1 MRQTAGLRIC
11 IWHTWQ
17 ACLQPYRHNSL
28 VQHGQGL
35 GQKQALGCLKTVP
48 QHSCTCTVRSVNVQQ
63 AAAAS
68 LTSNSSGPR
77 KADTA
82 LADSELDY
90 SLHRESVSDVPGMC
104 RVAEACGAAWSHQ
117 QLEVRL
123 SSRALVQAC
132 LHTGLHTPCARGAPC
147 HLCSSAAQDELV
159 RDMSGVLVAVRDADV
174 QGFAVGWR
182 VADELQAR
190 PAASNPPSGAS
201 HAQLKRWSAL
211 KPGSL
216 FSRLH
221 TPHHALHPP
230 VNS

>member
-1 MRQTAGLRIC
+1 MLSASPATEQSLLIGSHRGSRPQVRPRLRQRARCCARRALMHATRSGQESASAFSGSCYGRRASNGGQC
-11 IWHTWQ
+11 I
-17 ACLQPYRHNSL
+17 A
-28 VQHGQGL
+28 
-35 GQKQALGCLKTVP
+35 
-48 QHSCTCTVRSVNVQQ
+48 VRS
-63 AAAAS
+63 A
-68 LTSNSSGPR
+68 GKP
-77 KADTA
+77 
-82 LADSELDY
+82 
-90 SLHRESVSDVPGMC
+90 DVPGMC

-159 RDMSGVLVAVRDADV
+159 RDMSGVLVAVRDAEV